1 MERER
6 HLEVTQWTPE
16 TIIAASIFPVTRRS
30 RISPKLVG
38 LVGTLFLHGLVVQ
51 LLILRMRE
59 VDAPL
64 PVVTPGSV
72 ESLEGR
78 ESPLTL
84 IALPAVGSKGKVS
97 VLDSFSPQILLI
109 KAAHIS
115 PPNPPAVDIAEESDS
130 VSESAGA
137 PKVGD
142 VAEHARLAGIYST
155 QVSARIERVW
165 RRPRTRVQEEHAQTP
180 QSATDE
186 TFRCQV
192 QIVQNARGEVQEVL
206 LPNCNGSQAWRH
218 SLVQAIN

>member
-6 HLEVTQWTPE
+6 RLEVTQWTPE

-78 ESPLTL
+78 EGFVP
-84 IALPAVGSKGKVS
+84 IKNRPPGEN
-97 VLDSFSPQILLI
+97 LDRAS
-109 KAAHIS
+109 H
-115 PPNPPAVDIAEESDS
+115 
-130 VSESAGA
+130 G
-137 PKVGD
+137 
-142 VAEHARLAGIYST
+142 
-155 QVSARIERVW
+155 
-165 RRPRTRVQEEHAQTP
+165 RT
-180 QSATDE
+180 
-186 TFRCQV
+186 
-192 QIVQNARGEVQEVL
+192 
-206 LPNCNGSQAWRH
+206 
-218 SLVQAIN
+218 